1 MSYTRHYSVLKKECI
16 SALTENASTDEVS
29 YFADLT
35 FGGGGHS
42 FEFLY
47 TNPLFQVRSTDQD
60 PDALKNGEARIVEE
74 KMSERIKLF
83 NTNFVRFP
91 EIAKQECPE
100 VFKVSGFQGIL
111 LDLGVSS
118 HHFDEAG
125 RGFSFRFEGPLDM
138 RMNYQSDLFLTAE
151 EIVNTYSEAQLTKI
165 FTEYGEEK
173 FSKKIALKICEERKI
188 KKIATTSDLENIIF
202 HCYPK
207 EMRYGKTNPSTRV
220 FQALRLEVNR
230 ELEVLSDTITQLI
243 PLLKIGGRL
252 AIISF
257 HSLEDRIVKNLFKE
271 ASQSLEF
278 PVEILTKKPIVPGE
292 EEIFDNSRSRSAKLR
307 VLERIAVKKEKNKY
321 SKISSN

>member
-16 SALTENASTDEVS
+16 DNLTGNAIADEVS

-42 FEFLY
+42 FELLY
-47 TNPLFQVRSTDQD
+47 KNPLFQVRSTDQD
-60 PDALKNGEARIVEE
+60 PDALKNGEERIIKEG
-74 KMSERIKLF
+74 MSSRIKLF

-91 EIAKQECPE
+91 RVAIEECPE
-100 VFKVSGFQGIL
+100 VFKSGGFQGIL

-138 RMNYQSDLFLTAE
+138 RMNYQSDAFLTAE
-151 EIVNTYSEAQLTKI
+151 EIVNKYSEDQLIKI
-165 FTEYGEEK
+165 FFEYGEEK
-173 FSKKIALKICEERKI
+173 FAKKIAIKICEERKI
-188 KKIATTSDLENIIF
+188 KPIMTTSELENIIF

-230 ELEVLSDTITQLI
+230 ELEVLTDTITHLI
-243 PLLKIGGRL
+243 PLLKVGGRL

-271 ASQSLEF
+271 ASQSFEF
-278 PVEILTKKPIVPGE
+278 PVEILTKKPIVPGD

-307 VLERIAVKKEKNKY
+307 VLERIAYKKEKNKY
-321 SKISSN
+321 KQDLK

>member
-1 MSYTRHYSVLKKECI
+1 MNYIKHHSVLKKECI
-16 SALTENASTDEVS
+16 DGLTDNAATNTIS

-47 TNPLFQVRSTDQD
+47 KNPLFHVRSTDQD
-60 PDALKNGEARIVEE
+60 PDALNNGAARILNENV
-74 KMSERIKLF
+74 SERIKLF
-83 NTNFVRFP
+83 NTNFVHFADL
-91 EIAKQECPE
+91 AKEKCPE
-100 VFKVSGFQGIL
+100 VFSAGGFQGIL

-138 RMNYQSDLFLTAE
+138 RMNYESNEFLTAR
-151 EIVNTYSEAQLTKI
+151 EIVNSYPSDHLIKI
-165 FTEYGEEK
+165 FSDYGDEK
-173 FSKKIALKICEERKI
+173 FSKKIAEKICEERKNKPI
-188 KKIATTSDLENIIF
+188 TTTKELENIIF

-230 ELEVLSDTITQLI
+230 ELEVLTETITQLI

-271 ASQSLEF
+271 ATQDSEY
-278 PVEILTKKPIVPGE
+278 PIEILTKKPIVPSE
-292 EEIFDNSRSRSAKLR
+292 EEIFANTRSRSAKLR

-321 SKISSN
+321 KRDL

>member
-16 SALTENASTDEVS
+16 ENLTSNAEAEKIS

-42 FEFLY
+42 FELLY
-47 TNPLFQVRSTDQD
+47 SNSLFQVRSTDQD
-60 PDALKNGEARIVEE
+60 PDALKNGQQRITEE
-74 KMSERIKLF
+74 KMESRIKLF

-91 EIAKQECPE
+91 VLAKEECQE
-100 VFKVSGFQGIL
+100 VISAGGFQGIL

-138 RMNYQSDLFLTAE
+138 RMNYQSDAFLTAE
-151 EIVNTYSEAQLTKI
+151 EIVNTYPENQLIKI
-165 FTEYGEEK
+165 FSEYGEEK
-173 FSKKIALKICEERKI
+173 FSKKIAVKICEDRKLKRI
-188 KKIATTSDLENIIF
+188 TSTSELENIIF

-230 ELEVLSDTITQLI
+230 ELEVLTDTITQLI

-271 ASQSLEF
+271 ASQSSEF
-278 PVEILTKKPIVPGE
+278 PIEILTKKPIVPGE

-321 SKISSN
+321 KQDFR

>member
-16 SALTENASTDEVS
+16 DNLTRGASADEVS

-42 FEFLY
+42 FELLY
-47 TNPLFQVRSTDQD
+47 KNALYQVRSTDQD
-60 PDALKNGEARIVEE
+60 PDALKNGEARIAEE
-74 KMSERIKLF
+74 KMSSRIKLF

-91 EIAKQECPE
+91 TLAAEECPE
-100 VFKVSGFQGIL
+100 VFEAGGFQGIL

-118 HHFDEAG
+118 HHFDEAT

-138 RMNYQSDLFLTAE
+138 RMNYQSDAFLTAQ
-151 EIVNTYSEAQLTKI
+151 EILGTYTEDHLIKI
-165 FTEYGEEK
+165 FTDYGEEK
-173 FSKKIALKICEERKI
+173 FSRKIAIKICEERKI
-188 KKIATTSDLENIIF
+188 KPITTTSELENIIF

-207 EMRYGKTNPSTRV
+207 ELRHGKTNPSTRV

-230 ELEVLSDTITQLI
+230 ELEVLTDTITQLI
-243 PLLKIGGRL
+243 PLLKIGGKL

-257 HSLEDRIVKNLFKE
+257 HSLEDRIVKNLFK
-271 ASQSLEF
+271 AAAQSVEF

-321 SKISSN
+321 KRDFR

>member
-1 MSYTRHYSVLKKECI
+1 MAYTRHYSVLKKECLDF
-16 SALTENASTDEVS
+16 LTENAPTEEVS

-47 TNPLFQVRSTDQD
+47 RNPHFQVRSTDQD
-60 PDALKNGEARIVEE
+60 PDALKNGELRIIEE

-83 NTNFVRFP
+83 NTNFVDFP
-91 EIAKQECPE
+91 EMAKKDCPE
-100 VFKVSGFQGIL
+100 VFANGGFQGIL

-125 RGFSFRFEGPLDM
+125 RGFSFRFDGPLDM
-138 RMNYQSDLFLTAE
+138 RMNYQSEDFLTAE
-151 EIVNTYSEAQLTKI
+151 EIVNTYTEEHLKKI
-165 FTEYGEEK
+165 FEEYGEEK
-173 FSKKIALKICEERKI
+173 YSKKIAVKICEDRKI
-188 KKIATTSDLENIIF
+188 KPITTTKELENIIF

-207 EMRYGKTNPSTRV
+207 EQRYGKTNPSTRV

-230 ELEVLSDTITQLI
+230 ELEVLTDVINQLI

-271 ASQSLEF
+271 ASTKTDL

-307 VLERIAVKKEKNKY
+307 VIERITVKKEKNKY
-321 SKISSN
+321 KDFR